1 MPDHGVDLGVDLY
14 RLYVVAKDDLPSV
27 AAVYGD
33 VLGKYDRARN
43 GVAKAMTRP
52 DHFGGGTLG
61 PVHDAWTNLY
71 GAAQKI
77 MRDTQRNL
85 EETATSLAE
94 AANLYAEKD
103 QGAADSFHKLLRERG
118 EPTPGK

>member
-33 VLGKYDRARN
+33 VVGKYQGARN
-43 GVAKAMTRP
+43 GVDKAMTRP
-52 DHFGGGTLG
+52 DHFGGGSQG
-61 PVHDAWTNLY
+61 PVHEAWTALHE
-71 GAAQKI
+71 AALKVMQ
-77 MRDTQRNL
+77 DTQRNL
-85 EETATSLAE
+85 GETATSLAS
-94 AANLYAEKD
+94 AADLYAEKD
-103 QGAADSFHKLLRERG
+103 GGAADEFHRLLRERG